1 MSEPSI
7 QFIVEPSQFRQG
19 LNICIR
25 YEGQYVETYMSPES
39 SEAIKKVGNFHCMKT
54 SRIKNKNTNILLFC
68 LVKEL
73 EEAKQKIKAL
83 EAK

>member
-7 QFIVEPSQFRQG
+7 QFIAEPSQFRQG
-19 LNICIR
+19 LNICVR
-25 YEGQYVETYMSPES
+25 YKGQYAETYMSPES
-39 SEAIKKVGNFHCMKT
+39 SEAIEKEWNCGGMKLTQIEDKKAT
-54 SRIKNKNTNILLFC
+54 ILLFC

-73 EEAKQKIKAL
+73 EEAKHKIKEL